1 MNGIETLHEVAINQE
16 FNLDTSSTSHIP
28 EIDGITKKKI
38 DKCKGITTFYE
49 NGIKS
54 KEIFESPHVRNGQ
67 IVKYKDGVVEE
78 KKYLDLETIK
88 FKNGEKIEQKYIQPH
103 KYKGQIIK
111 YEHGLKKEWIFKH
124 PHVRNGEIQKYKYGV
139 LAEIKFIHPHEY
151 EGQTIKFMFGT
162 ITEKIHESPHFR
174 NGEIVKY
181 KCGEKIEE
189 KYIHPH
195 KDKGQII
202 KYEHG
207 LKKEMIFE
215 IPHELAGLIVFFK
228 NGNPI
233 RKKFIY
239 PHKDRGLTIE
249 LINTAED
256 DILTSLKFNYES
268 PHIEQGKRAICTCKR
283 RLDSEEYVKPHPL
296 AGTKKKFKLN
306 DSEVSE
312 IILNGKK
319 LYP

>member
-1 MNGIETLHEVAINQE
+1 
-16 FNLDTSSTSHIP
+16 
-28 EIDGITKKKI
+28 
-38 DKCKGITTFYE
+38 
-49 NGIKS
+49 
-54 KEIFESPHVRNGQ
+54 
-67 IVKYKDGVVEE
+67 
-78 KKYLDLETIK
+78 
-88 FKNGEKIEQKYIQPH
+88 
-103 KYKGQIIK
+103 
-111 YEHGLKKEWIFKH
+111 
-124 PHVRNGEIQKYKYGV
+124 
-139 LAEIKFIHPHEY
+139 
-151 EGQTIKFMFGT
+151 
-162 ITEKIHESPHFR
+162 
-174 NGEIVKY
+174 
-181 KCGEKIEE
+181 
-189 KYIHPH
+189 
-195 KDKGQII
+195 
-202 KYEHG
+202 
-207 LKKEMIFE
+207 MIFE